1 MLVKICFGITLLVW
15 FLDIL
20 QPGYLKFYNLNNVT
34 SKIKIPISTAT
45 ISKPTPTPTPTD
57 SICNNPKNS
66 FEKLLSS
73 TNSSCQNA
81 NQAGN
86 R

>member
-1 MLVKICFGITLLVW
+1 MWVKIFFEFTLLVW
-15 FLDIL
+15 FLDIF

-34 SKIKIPISTAT
+34 SKIKFPISTAA
-45 ISKPTPTPTPTD
+45 ISKPTPTPTD
-57 SICNNPKNS
+57 SICNSPKNN

>member
-1 MLVKICFGITLLVW
+1 MLVKICFIFTLLVW

-34 SKIKIPISTAT
+34 SKIKFQISTAV
-45 ISKPTPTPTPTD
+45 ISKPTLTPTD
-57 SICNNPKNS
+57 SICNSPKNN

-73 TNSSCQNA
+73 TNSSCRDA
-81 NQAGN
+81 NKAGN
-86 R
+86 

>member
-15 FLDIL
+15 VLDIL

-34 SKIKIPISTAT
+34 SKIKFPISTAA
-45 ISKPTPTPTPTD
+45 IYKSKITPTD
-57 SICNNPKNS
+57 SICNSPKNN

-73 TNSSCQNA
+73 TNSSCRNA
-81 NQAGN
+81 NKAGN
-86 R
+86 

>member
-1 MLVKICFGITLLVW
+1 MWVKIFFGFTLLVW
-15 FLDIL
+15 FLDIC

-34 SKIKIPISTAT
+34 SKIKFQISTAA
-45 ISKPTPTPTPTD
+45 ISKPTPTPTD
-57 SICNNPKNS
+57 SICNNPKNN

-73 TNSSCQNA
+73 TNSSCKNA

-86 R
+86 

>member
-1 MLVKICFGITLLVW
+1 MLVKICFGFTLLVW

-20 QPGYLKFYNLNNVT
+20 QPGYLNFYKLNKIT
-34 SKIKIPISTAT
+34 SKIKFSISTAA
-45 ISKPTPTPTPTD
+45 IYKPTQTPID
-57 SICNNPKNS
+57 SICNSPKNN

-73 TNSSCQNA
+73 TNSSCKNA

-86 R
+86 

>member
-1 MLVKICFGITLLVW
+1 MLVKICFGVTLLVW
-15 FLDIL
+15 VLDII

-34 SKIKIPISTAT
+34 SKIKFSIPTAA
-45 ISKPTPTPTPTD
+45 IYKPTPTPND
-57 SICNNPKNS
+57 SICNNPKNN

-73 TNSSCQNA
+73 TNSSCKNA

-86 R
+86 

>member
-1 MLVKICFGITLLVW
+1 MSVKICFVFTLLVW

-20 QPGYLKFYNLNNVT
+20 QPGYLKFYNLNNLAL
-34 SKIKIPISTAT
+34 KIKLPIKTAI
-45 ISKPTPTPTPTD
+45 ISKPTPIPSD
-57 SICNNPKNS
+57 SICNNPKNN

-73 TNSSCQNA
+73 THSNCQNA

-86 R
+86 RK

>member
-20 QPGYLKFYNLNNVT
+20 QPGYLKFYNLKNVT
-34 SKIKIPISTAT
+34 SKIKLPVSTAT
-45 ISKPTPTPTPTD
+45 ISTPTPTPTPTD
-57 SICNNPKNS
+57 SICNNPKNN

>member
-1 MLVKICFGITLLVW
+1 MWVKICFAITLLVW
-15 FLDIL
+15 VLDIL

-34 SKIKIPISTAT
+34 SKIKFPISTAT
-45 ISKPTPTPTPTD
+45 ISKPTSTPTD
-57 SICNNPKNS
+57 SICHNPKNN

-73 TNSSCQNA
+73 TNSSCKNA

-86 R
+86 

>member
-34 SKIKIPISTAT
+34 SKIKFPVTSAV
-45 ISKPTPTPTPTD
+45 ISKPTPTPTD
-57 SICNNPKNS
+57 SICNNPKNN

-73 TNSSCQNA
+73 TNSSCRNA
-81 NQAGN
+81 NKAGN
-86 R
+86 